1 MPRYQTYH
9 RAGLENEIE
18 MEIHTETFRVGLT
31 QSAFSAQMDPCGDK
45 IHPECTK
52 KNIPLL
58 LFVTE
63 PNNVDYA
70 TSNFKVYFCYIEVR
84 QNSYCVF
91 AGTRGLDCDSNQK
104 PENLKNKIFALFLFT
119 SNEYFLR
126 FLVFR

>member
-45 IHPECTK
+45 IHAECTK

-70 TSNFKVYFCYIEVR
+70 MSNFKVYFCYIEVG

-91 AGTRGLDCDSNQK
+91 AGTCGLDCDSNQK

>member
-1 MPRYQTYH
+1 MGTKY
-9 RAGLENEIE
+9 
-18 MEIHTETFRVGLT
+18 T
-31 QSAFSAQMDPCGDK
+31 QSAQ
-45 IHPECTK
+45 

-70 TSNFKVYFCYIEVR
+70 MSNFKVYFCYIEVR

-119 SNEYFLR
+119 SNEYFLC